1 MPAKTASARVTSKVA
16 GKFVRAA
23 GTKPCARKARVSR
36 LEAKRLESFK
46 ALMKKYGGK
55 CSFAGYD
62 G

>member
-16 GKFVRAA
+16 GKSFRAA
-23 GTKPCARKARVSR
+23 GTKPRARKARVSR